1 MKLFSDRNFKTTI
14 TFLRTFFIFKFL
26 ISRFVEDLK
35 KQPTPEFKPETGE
48 FINKNLRKVFKVFKV
63 FISKPQCVNGN

>member
-1 MKLFSDRNFKTTI
+1 M
-14 TFLRTFFIFKFL
+14 

-48 FINKNLRKVFKVFKV
+48 FINKNFRNKYLRFLRFLFLNLNVLM
-63 FISKPQCVNGN
+63 VNELKRQKNA